1 MEVLWKISVLFN
13 NQYRNLVQL
22 MEKAM
27 FNQTMIKEQHLDKYW
42 MKAILIAKSMKAMNQ
57 KLVLANNEQV

>member
-1 MEVLWKISVLFN
+1 
-13 NQYRNLVQL
+13 
-22 MEKAM
+22 
-27 FNQTMIKEQHLDKYW
+27 MIKEQHLDKYW